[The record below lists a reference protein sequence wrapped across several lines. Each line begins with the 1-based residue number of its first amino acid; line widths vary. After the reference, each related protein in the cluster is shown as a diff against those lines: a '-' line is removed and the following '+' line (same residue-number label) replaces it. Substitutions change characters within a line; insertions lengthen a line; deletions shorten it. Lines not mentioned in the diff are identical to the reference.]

1 MDNQGPLFIG
11 TGDSAPKGSNFKER
25 QAVVAV
31 VRDPKTGKYL
41 TLIWND
47 DGRQTFV
54 TGGIEEGQS
63 AQEAALAEIMEE
75 TGYKNFNF
83 FVGRLPN
90 YQAQFYHP
98 QKDVNR
104 HAYFQCFLFEL
115 TNDERTTVSQKESDL
130 HTPVWLSLD
139 ELRENIT
146 EEGPL
151 FLIDYIVKN
160 NL

>member
-1 MDNQGPLFIG
+1 MKNRGPLFIG

-31 VRDPKTGKYL
+31 VRDPKTEKYL
-41 TLIWND
+41 TLTWKK

-54 TGGIEEGQS
+54 TGGIEAGQT
-63 AQEAALAEIMEE
+63 AQEAAIAEVMEE
-75 TGYKNFNF
+75 TGYNNLVFLGK
-83 FVGRLPN
+83 LPN

-115 TNDERTTVSQKESDL
+115 ANDERTTVSQKESDL
-130 HTPVWLSLD
+130 HEPIWLSAD
-139 ELRENIT
+139 ELVENIS

-151 FLIDYIVKN
+151 FIVNYIVN
-160 NL
+160 FNL